1 MHLAVA
7 AREALAAEGVELH
20 VVSVLSLEL
29 FQRQDEG
36 YRRRLFPEGVP
47 VATLEAGRTDPWRVL
62 AGRDGLT
69 LGIDTFG
76 ASAPAEVLAE
86 RFGLTTEG
94 VTARLREWL
103 R

>member
-1 MHLAVA
+1 
-7 AREALAAEGVELH
+7 
-20 VVSVLSLEL
+20 VVSVLCFEL
-29 FQRQDEG
+29 FQRQDEA
-36 YRRRLFPEGVP
+36 YRQRLFPEGVP
-47 VATLEAGRTDPWRVL
+47 VATIEAGRTDPWRAL
-62 AGRDGLT
+62 AGPRGLT

-86 RFGLTTEG
+86 KFGLTAET